1 LICRQ
6 AFPIEP
12 LGFWPLAGYGF
23 PDSEVE
29 AAQARFLDSYFKDDE
44 GNWYHGD

>member
-1 LICRQ
+1 MCRQ

-12 LGFWPLAGYGF
+12 LGFWPLDGYGF
-23 PDSEVE
+23 PPADVE
-29 AAQARFLDSYFKDDE
+29 AAKARFQESYFKDDE